1 MSHMTPMPAYL
12 SPEEFVSGCLAGLA
26 SVIARMD
33 PADQD
38 RANAAMDVHAA
49 ARLLGGPVTAQ
60 AAHAAEDR
68 LRTLLVELLP
78 AGERAA
84 FLAGDMPA
92 DILSQAAEIA
102 RAAWA
107 EWTAPS
113 DRTGGAA

>member
-1 MSHMTPMPAYL
+1 MVNTPLPAYL

-92 DILSQAAEIA
+92 DILADAVSVAA
-102 RAAWA
+102 RAWD
-107 EWTAPS
+107 EWIAPG
-113 DRTGGAA
+113 DRVGGAV